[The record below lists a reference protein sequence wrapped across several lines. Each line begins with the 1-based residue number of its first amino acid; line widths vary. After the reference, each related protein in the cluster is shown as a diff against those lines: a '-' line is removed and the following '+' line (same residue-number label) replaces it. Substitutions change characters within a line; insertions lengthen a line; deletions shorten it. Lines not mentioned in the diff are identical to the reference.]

1 MRAVTELETFIAV
14 VKEGGFS
21 AAGRYLGLSPSVVAE
36 RIKAL
41 ESRLGVPL
49 LVRTTRTQSLTES
62 GEEYF
67 SDASRVLKD
76 LKALEERVVERA
88 GGVCGTL
95 RVVAPYPLGTQVIS
109 SYIEAFAKRFPD
121 AAVHLTLDDQF
132 TDVIAEGIDIA
143 IRGAPSLD
151 STFVGLQ
158 LLQTRRVVVAS
169 PSYLARR
176 GIPRKPEDLAQHAC
190 LIFSANQ
197 RLGTEWRFGRGE
209 RAMKVPVVGTLAS
222 TCSALPVSWALA
234 GAGLTQKSWWE
245 VGAYIA
251 AGQLVTV
258 LDDFEP
264 EHATFYAVVPVGR
277 TRRRLV
283 SEFVDGLATV
293 FSTLDGGSIP
303 HKSL

>member
-1 MRAVTELETFIAV
+1 MRAITELETFVAV
-14 VKEGGFS
+14 VREGGFS
-21 AAGRYLGLSPSVVAE
+21 AAGRCLGLSPSVVAE

-41 ESRLGVPL
+41 ELRLGVLL
-49 LVRTTRTQSLTES
+49 LVRTTRTQSLTEP

-67 SDASRVLKD
+67 ADAGRVLQD

-88 GGVCGTL
+88 GGVRGTL
-95 RVVAPYPLGTQVIS
+95 RIAAPYPLGTQVIS
-109 SYIEAFAKRFPD
+109 SYIGAFSKRFPD

-132 TDVIAEGIDIA
+132 TDVVTEGIDVA

-151 STFVGLQ
+151 SKFVGRE
-158 LLQTRRVVVAS
+158 LLRTRRVVVAS
-169 PSYLARR
+169 PSYLKRR
-176 GIPRKPEDLAQHAC
+176 GVPQTPEDLAQHAC

-197 RLGTEWRFGRGE
+197 RLSTEWRFGRGKE
-209 RAMKVPVVGTLAS
+209 AMKMPVAGTLGS
-222 TCSALPVSWALA
+222 TCSCLPVSWAIA

-245 VGAYIA
+245 VGAHIA
-251 AGQLVTV
+251 SGKLVTV

-283 SEFVDGLATV
+283 SEFVDGLANA
-293 FSTLDGGSIP
+293 FAALDGGTIRAR
-303 HKSL
+303 